1 MTRNQFA
8 AICEQ
13 YLISPEIALEL
24 PEVQEALESRNLE
37 ALEAALKN
45 NF

>member
-13 YLISPEIALEL
+13 YLISPEIALEVL
-24 PEVQEALESRNLE
+24 EVREALETNNLE
-37 ALEAALKN
+37 ALETALKN

>member
-13 YLISPEIALEL
+13 YLISPEIALECL
-24 PEVQEALESRNLE
+24 EVREALESRNLE